1 MAISTSLFGKRD
13 SKVAGDATVG
23 LTCPQLEVKDVVD
36 EVACDIHGSY
46 VLKSQ
51 NEPFRDVVIKLLRGK
66 SDGKLKK
73 ADICA
78 AAEAAHTEVTNTEYT
93 RPMPL
98 APATKRTREKQPIRR
113 KATRKSPPPSE
124 PPSSSQHAGPSVE
137 TLAAAS
143 SGTKSRFKFME
154 TPGLKQQ

>member
-1 MAISTSLFGKRD
+1 MAISTSLFGKGD
-13 SKVAGDATVG
+13 SKVVGDATVG
-23 LTCPQLEVKDVVD
+23 LTCPQPEVKDVVD

-73 ADICA
+73 AEICA

-93 RPMPL
+93 RVM
-98 APATKRTREKQPIRR
+98 
-113 KATRKSPPPSE
+113 SE
-124 PPSSSQHAGPSVE
+124 LYVSKGSYWYFR
-137 TLAAAS
+137 
-143 SGTKSRFKFME
+143 SGGGSARAIGSTE
-154 TPGLKQQ
+154 

>member
-1 MAISTSLFGKRD
+1 MAARRGLSEKLEAAT
-13 SKVAGDATVG
+13 GD
-23 LTCPQLEVKDVVD
+23 
-36 EVACDIHGSY
+36 
-46 VLKSQ
+46 
-51 NEPFRDVVIKLLRGK
+51 
-66 SDGKLKK
+66 KLKK
-73 ADICA
+73 TFKVTCSKCG
-78 AAEAAHTEVTNTEYT
+78 EKGHTYKTCKGAPSNPNWKPRRNKSMKTSAPPVELQVSQSAPQPDANEVASQ
-93 RPMPL
+93 PMPL

-113 KATRKSPPPSE
+113 KATRKSPPPSK

>member
-1 MAISTSLFGKRD
+1 MHKTAQWCPPVGQSCQVATEEADKLRFRV
-13 SKVAGDATVG
+13 SKAKLIEAN
-23 LTCPQLEVKDVVD
+23 
-36 EVACDIHGSY
+36 EVA
-46 VLKSQ
+46 SQ
-51 NEPFRDVVIKLLRGK
+51 
-66 SDGKLKK
+66 
-73 ADICA
+73 
-78 AAEAAHTEVTNTEYT
+78 
-93 RPMPL
+93 PMPL

-137 TLAAAS
+137 TLVVAS